1 MSNVV
6 KWGILAA
13 AVVALIALIVAL
25 PFNQYIS
32 VGEFSS
38 ALSGVT
44 AICGKYFK
52 FGRGLINNFFSP
64 FGRSCITGLLFYW
77 IGGFFVK
84 IAIKIVAWV
93 QHFIF
98 RG

>member
-1 MSNVV
+1 MSNVI

-13 AVVALIALIVAL
+13 AVVALVALIVAL
-25 PFNQYIS
+25 PFNQYINVS
-32 VGEFSS
+32 QFSS
-38 ALSGVT
+38 AIAGVT
-44 AICGKYFK
+44 SICADAFK
-52 FGRGLINNFFSP
+52 FARGLVNNFFSP
-64 FGRSCITGLLFYW
+64 FGRSCISGLIFYW

-84 IAIKIVAWV
+84 IAIKLVAWV

>member
-32 VGEFSS
+32 VGEFST
-38 ALSGVT
+38 ALAGVT
-44 AICGKYFK
+44 TICGKYFK